1 MLLGQNLGSRK
12 SGYQYI
18 TQICGNPKN
27 AMPGLH
33 GVGHSNGHLLLP
45 LGCGYENHWD
55 DLLKFGDIQMHD
67 LMPILGIFW
76 GY

>member
-1 MLLGQNLGSRK
+1 MATFSSQ
-12 SGYQYI
+12 
-18 TQICGNPKN
+18 
-27 AMPGLH
+27 
-33 GVGHSNGHLLLP
+33 P

-67 LMPILGIFW
+67 LMPIFGIFW